1 MVKKGIFDEAG
12 RELLPIKYQRIDK
25 SYKGFARVKSE
36 GRWYHIDKNGNE
48 IK

>member
-1 MVKKGIFDEAG
+1 MVKKEIFDEAG